1 MFQPGSSDESDASQ
15 PPGFYDP
22 YAGSNGGGKGSW
34 GSHGSGTNKSEC
46 YDKKRAHTCT
56 QTLDFTRKQSGS
68 NSFLSD
74 SL

>member
-46 YDKKRAHTCT
+46 YDKKRAHTNT
-56 QTLDFTRKQSGS
+56 
-68 NSFLSD
+68 
-74 SL
+74 